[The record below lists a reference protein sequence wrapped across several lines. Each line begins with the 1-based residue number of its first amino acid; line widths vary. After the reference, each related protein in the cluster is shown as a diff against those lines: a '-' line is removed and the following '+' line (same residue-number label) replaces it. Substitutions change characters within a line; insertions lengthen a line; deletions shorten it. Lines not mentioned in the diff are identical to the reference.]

1 MLHLLQG
8 HYMPVLAASAVYV
21 AVGYAWYSEYLFG
34 HGACKH
40 ARSHM
45 HKKMEWSVGFGLH
58 VLTSVVIVSALCVAL
73 KVFATANLLSGID
86 GFLNLFSWMFT
97 AEAERSLMGSLKV
110 VLFVWGS
117 FFATQIAERVYW
129 TGECLEDFLVHAGG
143 KLAMLSTAAAVL
155 FYFGC

>member
-40 ARSHM
+40 ARSNM

-86 GFLNLFSWMFT
+86 GFLNLFSWMFS
-97 AEAERSLMGSLKV
+97 AEAERSLMVSLKV